1 MAEVTVSELAKVVG
15 ASEDRLL
22 SQMKEAG
29 LKHKKATDKVS
40 DEEKQVLLAYLKT
53 LHGGQSG
60 QPRKI
65 TLKRKKVETLKTSGA
80 GGRKTVNVEVRK
92 KRTYVQRSA
101 EEIAAQAKAEEEVK
115 ASQQRPG
122 GVTSTAIDDAESK
135 RLAAHESRR
144 KAQEEEKARVEED
157 SRQRREEEQKRREQA
172 EARKKDKEAAAAE
185 AVTVPEVEAVATVEK
200 GGKESRRLMDD
211 DLEDGKPKKK
221 RAGGK
226 VKPHNPVA
234 DSEDKD
240 WRKHSHRPQ
249 DFELHEDEEE
259 EEKKQSL
266 IDAQKIVKPVKN
278 THTFKKPTEKI
289 IHDVKLPASITVGDL
304 AQKMAVKSGEVIK
317 TLMKM
322 GEMAT
327 INQALDQDT
336 ASLLVSEFGHN
347 PVLVSE
353 DAVEEELKEMM
364 SAEAGDTA
372 PRAPVVTV
380 MGHVDHGKTSLLD
393 YIREAKVAS
402 GEAGGITQH
411 IGAYRVET
419 DHGKIT
425 FLDTPG
431 HAAFTAMRARGAH
444 STDVVILVVA
454 ADDGVMPQTK
464 EAVEHSRAAGVPIV
478 VAVNKIDKE
487 GADPERVKNELSAI
501 EVIPEDWGG
510 EVPFIPVS
518 AHTGE
523 GIEDLLEAI
532 SLIAEMAEL
541 QAPTTGPATGVIIE
555 SRVEKGRGVVC
566 TALVQTGLLQKGD
579 ILLAGNTYGRVRAMT
594 GDSGGAV
601 AEAGPSVPVE
611 ILGLDE
617 APEAGDDFMVV
628 KDDRTA
634 REISDARHA
643 KHTEEKQARKR
654 TQNLESMFSSM
665 TDEIEQKILTIVIK
679 ADVRGSTEAIIGALE
694 DLGNEEV
701 RVNVISSGVG
711 GISESDVN
719 LALTTGAIILGFNVR
734 ADSGARKLAEKESI
748 EIRYYSI
755 IYQLIDEVK
764 QALSGMLDPEQ
775 REEIVG
781 IAEVR
786 DVFRSPKF
794 GQIAGCMVVEGTV
807 FRNKPI
813 RVLRDNIV
821 IFEGQLES
829 LRRFKDDANE
839 VRNGTECGIGVK
851 DYNDV
856 QAGDQIEVFDVKQV
870 ERSL

>member
-22 SQMKEAG
+22 AQMKEAG
-29 LKHKKATDKVS
+29 LKHKKASDKVS

-53 LHGGQSG
+53 LHGGQAG

-65 TLKRKKVETLKTSGA
+65 TLKRKKVETLKTSGT

-115 ASQQRPG
+115 QSQQRPG

-144 KAQEEEKARVEED
+144 KALEEEKARVEEEG
-157 SRQRREEEQKRREQA
+157 RQRREEEQKRRDLA
-172 EARKKDKEAAAAE
+172 EARKKDKDGSA
-185 AVTVPEVEAVATVEK
+185 PAVAPIDVPVVPDK
-200 GGKESRRLMDD
+200 SVKEPRRSIEDAEM
-211 DLEDGKPKKK
+211 EDGKPKKK

-226 VKPHNPVA
+226 AKPHNPVA

-249 DFELHEDEEE
+249 DFELHEDEDDEQ
-259 EEKKQSL
+259 KKQRL

-278 THTFKKPTEKI
+278 THTFKKPTGKI
-289 IHDVKLPASITVGDL
+289 IHEVELSGAITVGEL
-304 AQKMAVKSGEVIK
+304 AQKMAVKSGEVVK
-317 TLMKM
+317 SLMKM

-336 ASLLVSEFGHN
+336 ATLVVEEFGHKV
-347 PVLVSE
+347 VLVSE
-353 DAVEEELKEMM
+353 DAVEDELKEAL
-364 SAEAGDTA
+364 SALAGESA

-393 YIREAKVAS
+393 YIRKAKVAD

-411 IGAYRVET
+411 IGAYSVPT
-419 DHGKIT
+419 DHGSIT

-464 EAVEHSRAAGVPIV
+464 EAVDHSRAAGVPIV

-487 GADPERVKNELSAI
+487 GADPEKVKNELSAI

-523 GIEDLLEAI
+523 GIEDLLEAV
-532 SLIAEMAEL
+532 SLIAEVAEL
-541 QAPTTGPATGVIIE
+541 TAPITGPATGVIVE

-566 TALVQTGLLQKGD
+566 TALVQNGLLKKGD
-579 ILLAGNTYGRVRAMT
+579 ILLAGNTYGRVRAMNS
-594 GDSGGAV
+594 DSGASV
-601 AEAGPSVPVE
+601 EEAGPSVPVE

-634 REISDARHA
+634 REISVARHA

-665 TDEIEQKILTIVIK
+665 TDEIEQKILTVVLK
-679 ADVRGSTEAIIGALE
+679 ADVRGSAEAIVGALQ

-701 RVNVISSGVG
+701 AVNVIASGVG
-711 GISESDVN
+711 GISESDIN
-719 LALTTGAIILGFNVR
+719 LALTTGAIVLGFNVR

-775 REEIVG
+775 REEIIG

-794 GQIAGCMVVEGTV
+794 GQIAGCMVTEGAV

-813 RVLRDNIV
+813 RVLRDNVV

-829 LRRFKDDANE
+829 LRRFKEDANE
-839 VRNGTECGIGVK
+839 VRSGTECGIGVK

-856 QAGDQIEVFDVKQV
+856 QPGDQIEVFDVKQV